1 MSLELPDAGVILV
14 PVAVHN
20 GIGQAFV
27 AVVGCADGDFIPHGF
42 AAAKIHIAQRGAAVE
57 STAVN
62 LLHSFRNINI
72 PQGDAALENF
82 IIDLRN
88 VFG

>member
-42 AAAKIHIAQRGAAVE
+42 AAAEVHITQR
-57 STAVN
+57 STAVKGIAAN
-62 LLHSFRNINI
+62 LFYSFRNIDI
-72 PQGDAALENF
+72 LQGDAALK
-82 IIDLRN
+82 DLI
-88 VFG
+88 VDL